1 MKGLVVT
8 RVDTVL
14 VSNVL
19 KIKKKWGKKLTP
31 SFDLT
36 FSANYDYVIG
46 QKLSTAFSK
55 YEKLGYIEPADQL
68 DDEIDDQEINHGR
81 INTLHSI

>member
-1 MKGLVVT
+1 MYL
-8 RVDTVL
+8 
-14 VSNVL
+14 
-19 KIKKKWGKKLTP
+19 IKKEKVRKKTDTIFW
-31 SFDLT
+31 SY